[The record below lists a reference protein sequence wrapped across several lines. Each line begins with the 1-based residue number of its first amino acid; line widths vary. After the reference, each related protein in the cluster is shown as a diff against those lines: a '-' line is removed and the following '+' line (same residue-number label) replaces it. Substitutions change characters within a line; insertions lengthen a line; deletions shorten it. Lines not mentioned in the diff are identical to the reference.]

1 MMEKRLQYLFD
12 RYCSGI
18 CSPEERKELSILCL
32 LPENQKILEKLLE
45 TTWDK
50 TPLGSNTP
58 DEKGNLMLES
68 ILHPNEEALPVRKI
82 NFVRWMVAASIFIIG
97 GLASYFFLTNT
108 RKELPK
114 EVNAV
119 TASDIKSPENNKAT
133 ITLANGTVLHL
144 ESAVNGQLAMQ
155 GDVKLVKLANG
166 QIAYETSGSNEIS
179 NPPYNILSNPRGS
192 KIIDMELA
200 DGSHVWLNTGSSIKY
215 PVAFTGKERKVFI
228 TGEAYFEIAHNSAMP
243 FKVANDKMEVTVLGT
258 KFNVNAYDDETDV
271 KVTLVQGAVN
281 VKNTTTTQRL
291 LPGEQ
296 ARITTNDIHITN
308 DIDLDEVMAWRAG
321 KFIFG
326 EKANIETVMHQVA
339 RWYDVDIEYQ
349 GTITSH
355 FGGTISR
362 QSNIS
367 ELIKVLEATGH
378 VKCRIEGKKLI
389 ISP

>member
-1 MMEKRLQYLFD
+1 MMEERLQYLFD

-32 LPENQKILEKLLE
+32 LPENQKALEKLLE
-45 TTWDK
+45 STWDK
-50 TPLGSNTP
+50 TPLGSDTP
-58 DEKGNLMLES
+58 DAQGNLMLEN
-68 ILHPNEEALPVRKI
+68 ILHPNEEVLPVRKI
-82 NFVRWMVAASIFIIG
+82 NFVGWMVAASIIIFG

-114 EVNAV
+114 DVNAV

-144 ESAVNGQLAMQ
+144 DSAVNGQLAMQ

-166 QIAYETSGSNEIS
+166 QIAYETSGSKTIS

-271 KVTLVQGAVN
+271 KVTLVQGAVD
-281 VKNTTTTQRL
+281 VKNNTTNQRL

-296 ARITTNDIHITN
+296 ARISTNDIHITN
-308 DIDLDEVMAWRAG
+308 DIDLDEVMAWRSG

-339 RWYDVDIEYQ
+339 RWYDVEIEYQ

-378 VKCRIEGKKLI
+378 VRCRIEGKKLI

>member
-1 MMEKRLQYLFD
+1 MEERLQYLFD

-18 CSPEERKELSILCL
+18 CSPEEKKELSILCL
-32 LPENQKILEKLLE
+32 LPENQKAIEKLLE
-45 TTWDK
+45 STWDK
-50 TPLGSNTP
+50 TPLGSDTP
-58 DEKGNLMLES
+58 DTKGNLMLES
-68 ILHPNEEALPVRKI
+68 ILHPNEEVLPVRKI
-82 NFVRWMVAASIFIIG
+82 NFVRWMAAASIIIIG
-97 GLASYFFLTNT
+97 SLASYFFLANS
-108 RKELPK
+108 RKEIPK

-144 ESAVNGQLAMQ
+144 DSAVNGQLAMQ

-271 KVTLVQGAVN
+271 KVTLVQGAVK

-308 DIDLDEVMAWRAG
+308 DIDLDEVMAWRSG

-339 RWYDVDIEYQ
+339 RWYDVEIEYQ
-349 GTITSH
+349 GKITSH

-378 VKCRIEGKKLI
+378 LRCRIEGKKLI

>member
-1 MMEKRLQYLFD
+1 MEERLQYLFD

-32 LPENQKILEKLLE
+32 LPENQKAIEKLLE
-45 TTWDK
+45 STWDK
-50 TPLGSNTP
+50 TPLGSDTP
-58 DEKGNLMLES
+58 DTKGNLMLES
-68 ILHPNEEALPVRKI
+68 ILHPNEEVLPVRKI
-82 NFVRWMVAASIFIIG
+82 NFVRWMAAASIIIIG
-97 GLASYFFLTNT
+97 SLASYFFLANS
-108 RKELPK
+108 RKEIPK

-144 ESAVNGQLAMQ
+144 DSAVNGQLAMQ

-271 KVTLVQGAVN
+271 KVTLVQGAVK

-308 DIDLDEVMAWRAG
+308 DIDLDEVMAWRSG

-339 RWYDVDIEYQ
+339 RWYDVEIEYQ
-349 GTITSH
+349 GKITSH

-378 VKCRIEGKKLI
+378 LRCRIEGKKLI

>member
-1 MMEKRLQYLFD
+1 
-12 RYCSGI
+12 
-18 CSPEERKELSILCL
+18 
-32 LPENQKILEKLLE
+32 
-45 TTWDK
+45 
-50 TPLGSNTP
+50 
-58 DEKGNLMLES
+58 
-68 ILHPNEEALPVRKI
+68 
-82 NFVRWMVAASIFIIG
+82 
-97 GLASYFFLTNT
+97 
-108 RKELPK
+108 
-114 EVNAV
+114 
-119 TASDIKSPENNKAT
+119 
-133 ITLANGTVLHL
+133 
-144 ESAVNGQLAMQ
+144 
-155 GDVKLVKLANG
+155 
-166 QIAYETSGSNEIS
+166 
-179 NPPYNILSNPRGS
+179 
-192 KIIDMELA
+192 MELA

-271 KVTLVQGAVN
+271 KVTLVQGAVK

-308 DIDLDEVMAWRAG
+308 DIDLDEVMAWRSG

-339 RWYDVDIEYQ
+339 RWYDVEIEYQ
-349 GTITSH
+349 GKITSH

-378 VKCRIEGKKLI
+378 LRCRIEGKKLI

>member
-1 MMEKRLQYLFD
+1 MEERLQYLFD

-18 CSPEERKELSILCL
+18 CSPEEKKELSILCL
-32 LPENQKILEKLLE
+32 LPENQKAIEKLLE
-45 TTWDK
+45 STWDK
-50 TPLGSNTP
+50 TPLGSDTP
-58 DEKGNLMLES
+58 DTQGNLMLES
-68 ILHPNEEALPVRKI
+68 ILQPNEEVLPVRKI
-82 NFVRWMVAASIFIIG
+82 NYVRWMVAASIIIIG
-97 GLASYFFLTNT
+97 SLASYFFLTNP
-108 RKELPK
+108 RKEIPK

-144 ESAVNGQLAMQ
+144 DSAVNGQLAMQ

-271 KVTLVQGAVN
+271 KVTLVQGAVK

-308 DIDLDEVMAWRAG
+308 DIDLDEVMAWRSG

-339 RWYDVDIEYQ
+339 RWYDVEIEYQ
-349 GTITSH
+349 GKITSH

-378 VKCRIEGKKLI
+378 LRCRIEGKKLI